1 MPNSTLTSRDLIL
14 IETRY
19 ANKLQN
25 LIDEMEKNEKTI
37 RHLKYQIDNIQKSL
51 KDNPSFDDS
60 KNLIG
65 SLNAV
70 QINFD
75 VLFFSL
81 LLVIFCHY

>member
-1 MPNSTLTSRDLIL
+1 VPNSTLTSRDLIL